1 VTGSWSFV
9 AIARLTVWRLGL
21 DELETR
27 LRNLARSD
35 AQKSERAIEVLGALA
50 ICRRELEA
58 DPCIGPL
65 PQSQVAFGQALADLA
80 ACPRRPVNIDDAMT
94 PVQTGPA
101 ARRMSGLTLSIIR
114 LGATVAYDLAS
125 ERPPSQARREVL
137 DAAHALELDDPAL
150 DDPAEVDRR
159 ITRLFRASNDL
170 EEFGLWGLWTM
181 ERLRHAP
188 R

>member
-1 VTGSWSFV
+1 MSGTMAHLALARRTLHRYGVEALRDKLKALCRTGWEAS
-9 AIARLTVWRLGL
+9 AALRA
-21 DELETR
+21 LETC
-27 LRNLARSD
+27 AR
-35 AQKSERAIEVLGALA
+35 EV
-50 ICRRELEA
+50 EA

-101 ARRMSGLTLSIIR
+101 ARRMSGPTLSFIR